1 MASLNEFDAGSKW
14 LRPSPQFWRMR
25 RVQVGIVSVVAMV
38 AAGAAVGTHAKWWL
52 GLVAAAVV
60 LCLSLVALHVVR
72 RRVHAWRYL
81 ERDDDL
87 MVARGLMIRR
97 LSVVPYGR
105 MQFVDVVAG
114 PFERMFGISTLH
126 MHTAAAASDA
136 VIPGLG
142 REEAQRLRDA
152 LSKLGEARLAG
163 L

>member
-1 MASLNEFDAGSKW
+1 MATLNEFDAGKPW
-14 LRPSPQFWRMR
+14 LRPSPQLWRMR
-25 RVQVGIVSVVAMV
+25 RAQGGIIAVIAMA
-38 AAGAAVGTHAKWWL
+38 AAGAVVGIFTVWWL
-52 GLVAAAVV
+52 GLAAVAV
-60 LCLSLVALHVVR
+60 VFGIAMFALRALR
-72 RRVHAWRYL
+72 RRVHSWQYL

-87 MVARGLMIRR
+87 MVARGLMVRR

-105 MQFVDVVAG
+105 MQFVDIVAG

-152 LSKLGEARLAG
+152 LSRLGEARSAG

>member
-1 MASLNEFDAGSKW
+1 MSSLNDFDAGSEW
-14 LRPSPQFWRMR
+14 LRPSPQLWRMR
-25 RVQVGIVSVVAMV
+25 RVQVAIVSVVAIV
-38 AAGAAVGTHAKWWL
+38 AAGTAVGMHTTWWL
-52 GLVAAAVV
+52 GLAAAAVV
-60 LCLSLVALHVVR
+60 FCLALVALRVVR
-72 RRVHAWRYL
+72 RRVHSWQYL

-87 MVARGLMIRR
+87 MVTRGLMIRR

-114 PFERMFGISTLH
+114 PFERMFGINTLH

>member
-1 MASLNEFDAGSKW
+1 
-14 LRPSPQFWRMR
+14 
-25 RVQVGIVSVVAMV
+25 
-38 AAGAAVGTHAKWWL
+38 
-52 GLVAAAVV
+52 
-60 LCLSLVALHVVR
+60 LVALHALR
-72 RRVHAWRYL
+72 RRVHSWQYL

-87 MVARGLMIRR
+87 IVARGLMVRR

-136 VIPGLG
+136 VIPGLS

-152 LSKLGEARLAG
+152 LSRLGEARAAG